1 MFIFYTLVVIP
12 IGKKNERK
20 GKLKGKKMYKIT
32 LKIAKAKV
40 LVVEYQTEEK

>member
-12 IGKKNERK
+12 IGKK
-20 GKLKGKKMYKIT
+20 KLEKRQVKGKKMYKIT